1 MRKEIKKILSATLAI
16 SAMVGCL
23 IVAPVSAISNDPCSS
38 SLPQAVRQANG
49 CPGTG
54 GNENSL
60 PKIITSILS
69 GIIAAAGLVAV
80 IYIIV
85 GGVQYMTSGG
95 DAQKIEKAKKTILY
109 AVIGL
114 VVCALSFAIVNFVV
128 LGLLK

>member
-1 MRKEIKKILSATLAI
+1 MKKLHKLLSLPVAGVLVASLSKFAYAI
-16 SAMVGCL
+16 GDV
-23 IVAPVSAISNDPCSS
+23 CSS
-38 SLPQAVRQANG
+38 GATVEVKRAAG
-49 CPGTG
+49 CF
-54 GNENSL
+54 GNNDAL

-80 IYIIV
+80 VYIIV

-95 DAQKIEKAKKTILY
+95 DAAKIEKAKKIILY